1 MNTSHARSWQQTHAT
16 ERTSNEKRI
25 VKVRKTGWVTK
36 GEKVL
41 YTIVGACLIIGCVL
55 MVSYSSSTDT
65 MNREI
70 ESLENKVQ
78 KQEVKNEG
86 LLFEMKELSNPDRIT
101 RIARENGFQTQDA
114 EVKQAQ
120 AFNN

>member
-1 MNTSHARSWQQTHAT
+1 MNTSHARSWQHTHST
-16 ERTSNEKRI
+16 ERTANEKQV

-36 GEKVL
+36 GEKFL
-41 YTIVGACLIIGCVL
+41 YTFVGIGLIIGCIL
-55 MVSYSSSTDT
+55 MVSYTSSTDT
-65 MNREI
+65 LNREI
-70 ESLENKVQ
+70 ESLETEVQ
-78 KQEVKNEG
+78 KQQVKNEG

-101 RIARENGFQTQDA
+101 RIARENGFQIQDA